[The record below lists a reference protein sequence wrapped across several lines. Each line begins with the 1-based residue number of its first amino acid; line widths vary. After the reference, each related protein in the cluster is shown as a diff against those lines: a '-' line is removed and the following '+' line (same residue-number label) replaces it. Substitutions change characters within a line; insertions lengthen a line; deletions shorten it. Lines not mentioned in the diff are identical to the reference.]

1 MNESNANQSSSVVK
15 TSTILVPKIIYDN
28 KKNKKNINK
37 TNKPSI
43 QPTGTF
49 LSGGGVILNPA
60 SYALEQ

>member
-49 LSGGGVILNPA
+49 LSGRPDCHGRAG
-60 SYALEQ
+60 